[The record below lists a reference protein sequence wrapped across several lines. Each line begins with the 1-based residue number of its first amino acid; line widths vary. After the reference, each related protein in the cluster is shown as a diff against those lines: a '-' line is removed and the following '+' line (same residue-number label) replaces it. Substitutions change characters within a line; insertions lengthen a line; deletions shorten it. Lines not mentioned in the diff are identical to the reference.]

1 MPIQQQRNPR
11 TSARPSRW
19 ALTALACLV
28 LACAA
33 PRPLQAE
40 DDEPADLNAQV
51 LEEANRHAGGGYN
64 TRWAGSGTMQEIRF
78 KDQRILSAGEGGTY
92 CCGYTFNVFMNVAQ
106 AHRLLDDL
114 TVAQVRALQ
123 KHWYGSVPD
132 DHEQADLIRE
142 TQIRYAVTL
151 LGIGTGVEPED
162 ARPGDFLQFWRQR
175 SGHSVVFLGWVVEDG
190 RAVGVRYRS
199 SQGTTDGIGDHTE
212 RFAGHGGSV
221 DPQRMYFA
229 RLHAPAP
236 E

>member
-1 MPIQQQRNPR
+1 MPTRHSHNRRP
-11 TSARPSRW
+11 ARV
-19 ALTALACLV
+19 ALLALACLV

-33 PRPLQAE
+33 PRSLHAE
-40 DDEPADLNAQV
+40 DDAPADLNTQV

-64 TRWAGSGTMQEIRF
+64 SRWGGSGTMQEIRF

-123 KHWYGSVPD
+123 KHWYGSVPNS
-132 DHEQADLIRE
+132 HEQAELIRE

-199 SQGTTDGIGDHTE
+199 SQGATDGIGEHTE

-221 DPQRMYFA
+221 DPDRMYFA
-229 RLHAPAP
+229 RLHAPDP